1 MALNVNRSIADAYY
15 RYKMPK
21 IVAKVEGKG
30 NGIKTVVVNMV
41 DVAKS
46 LARPPT
52 YPCKFF
58 GCELGAQTQF
68 DFKNERYIVN
78 GSHEASKLQ
87 DLLDI
92 FIQKFVLCPGCD
104 NPETVLKAYAK
115 KQVISQTCMACGY
128 NGMLNMTHKLTTF
141 ILKNPPEQAVDASGT
156 NVPTPHKKGGKKG
169 KADNEE
175 TNNHENDDHGGSP
188 EKITEVDPYDDWS
201 VDVSDAA
208 VAARQ
213 REVGEGIAGLT
224 INADLERTEKERVD
238 LFFEY
243 IRKKKDEGKI
253 TKTEKDIVVES
264 ERLDIRDKAP
274 LILSEL
280 LLDQDIIKQLKKY
293 RTLLLRFTVDNK
305 RAQKSLLGG
314 IECII
319 QLHSDAL
326 LPKVSVILKVLYD
339 LDIVEEE
346 TILDWGKKVSKK
358 HVSKE
363 VSAAIHEK
371 ATPFLKWL
379 QEAEEDSDDSDE
391 DAVEIEYDDRARST
405 ELTAQAKQQVKQQ
418 QEQIKQ
424 KQASPVEEE
433 GVDDVDIDAI

>member
-1 MALNVNRSIADAYY
+1 MALNVNRSVADAYY

-92 FIQKFVLCPGCD
+92 FITKFVLCPGCD
-104 NPETVLKAYAK
+104 NPETVLKAYPK
-115 KQVISQTCMACGY
+115 KQAISQVCMACGY
-128 NGMLNMTHKLTTF
+128 SGMLNMAHKLTTF
-141 ILKNPPEQAVDASGT
+141 ILKNPPEQAVDASGA

-169 KADNEE
+169 KGNEDE
-175 TNNHENDDHGGSP
+175 TNNHENEEHGSP
-188 EKITEVDPYDDWS
+188 EKITEADPADDWS

-224 INADLERTEKERVD
+224 INTDLEKTEKERVD

-293 RTLLLRFTVDNK
+293 RTLLLRFNVDNK

-314 IECII
+314 IECVI

-339 LDIVEEE
+339 LDIVDEE

-371 ATPFLKWL
+371 AQPFLRWL
-379 QEAEEDSDDSDE
+379 QEAEEDSSTDDE
-391 DAVEIEYDDRARST
+391 EGVEIEYDDRARST
-405 ELTAQAKQQVKQQ
+405 ELTAQAKQQSKQQ
-418 QEQIKQ
+418 QAEQ
-424 KQASPVEEE
+424 KQSTPVTEEE
-433 GVDDVDIDAI
+433 GEDDVDIDAI

>member
-1 MALNVNRSIADAYY
+1 MALNVNRNVTDMYY

-41 DVAKS
+41 DVAKA

-87 DLLDI
+87 ELLDI
-92 FIQKFVLCPGCD
+92 FIAKFVLCPNCE
-104 NPETVLKAYAK
+104 NPETILKAYAK
-115 KQVISQTCMACGY
+115 KQVISQTCQACGHS
-128 NGMLNMTHKLTTF
+128 GMLNMRHKLTTF
-141 ILKNPPEQAVDASGT
+141 ILKNPPEQAVDASGA
-156 NVPTPHKKGGKKG
+156 NVPTSNKKSGKRG
-169 KADNEE
+169 KHEDNKEE
-175 TNNHENDDHGGSP
+175 DPNES
-188 EKITEVDPYDDWS
+188 ITEDIQVEATDSEWS

-213 REVGEGIAGLT
+213 REIGEGVAGLT
-224 INADLERTEKERVD
+224 INTDLEKTEKERGD
-238 LFFEY
+238 LFYEFVR
-243 IRKKKDEGKI
+243 RKRDEGAI
-253 TKTEKDIVVES
+253 SKTEKDIVAES
-264 ERLDIRDKAP
+264 DRLDIRDKAP

-280 LLDQDIIKQLKKY
+280 LLDEDIIKQLKKY
-293 RTLLLRFTVDNK
+293 RTLLLRFTLDNK

-314 IECII
+314 MECVV

-326 LPKVSVILKVLYD
+326 LPKVSAILKVLYD

-358 HVSKE
+358 HATKE
-363 VSAAIHEK
+363 MSALIHEK
-371 ATPFLKWL
+371 AQPILKWL
-379 QEAEEDSDDSDE
+379 QEAEEDTESSDE
-391 DAVEIEYDDRARST
+391 EGVEIEYDDRART
-405 ELTAQAKQQVKQQ
+405 TDLTSQAKQQAAV
-418 QEQIKQ
+418 EIKNTA
-424 KQASPVEEE
+424 KIPDPEDEE
-433 GVDDVDIDAI
+433 GGEDLDIDAI

>member
-1 MALNVNRSIADAYY
+1 
-15 RYKMPK
+15 MPK

-46 LARPPT
+46 LDRPPT

-104 NPETVLKAYAK
+104 NPETVLKPYPK

-128 NGMLNMTHKLTTF
+128 SGMVNMSHKLTTF
-141 ILKNPPEQAVDASGT
+141 ILKNPPEQAVDASGA

-169 KADNEE
+169 KGTEEE
-175 TNNHENDDHGGSP
+175 TNNHENDGGSP
-188 EKITEVDPYDDWS
+188 EIITEVDPADDWS
-201 VDVSDAA
+201 VDVSEEA
-208 VAARQ
+208 VLARQ

-224 INADLERTEKERVD
+224 MNTDQEKTEKERVD
-238 LFFEY
+238 MIFEY

-253 TKTEKDIVVES
+253 IKADKDIVAES

-280 LLDQDIIKQLKKY
+280 LLDQDILKQLKKY
-293 RTLLLRFTVDNK
+293 RTLLLRFTLDNK
-305 RAQKSLLGG
+305 KAQKSLLGG

-326 LPKVSVILKVLYD
+326 LPKVSNIFKALYD

-346 TILDWGKKVSKK
+346 TILDWGKRVSKK

-363 VSAAIHEK
+363 ISAAIHEK
-371 ATPFLKWL
+371 AQPFLKWL
-379 QEAEEDSDDSDE
+379 QEAEEDSEDSDE
-391 DAVEIEYDDRARST
+391 GLEIEYDDRARVND
-405 ELTAQAKQQVKQQ
+405 LTSQAKQQSKQQ
-418 QEQIKQ
+418 AEQIKQ
-424 KQASPVEEE
+424 KQSTPVEDD
-433 GVDDVDIDAI
+433 GPDDVDIDAI